1 MATRC
6 FKPIF
11 GKRIRLTR
19 MNECCG
25 VETTADPGTCLTV
38 VSDGFVSIS
47 LSSETEDGNEVTTK
61 KANGEIDISYKAADS
76 FKRFTVEMELAG
88 VDPALLSFLTN
99 MRPYADAGGDV
110 IGATAY
116 EGKVDTKFGL
126 EIWTGLAGQACAPG
140 VEEAS
145 GYMVLPCVNAGVLG
159 DITIDGEN
167 AVSFTMQGAYTV
179 TGNQWGTGLYDV
191 VLNGGSPSVLPTAL
205 LPTEPL
211 LIMETGVAPPPSAC
225 GCSTFNGV

>member
-11 GKRIRLTR
+11 GKRIRLTK
-19 MNECCG
+19 MDECCALATG
-25 VETTADPGTCLTV
+25 PSGACLTV
-38 VSDGFVSIS
+38 VSDGFVSVS
-47 LSSETEDGNEVTTK
+47 LTSETEEGTEVVTK
-61 KANGEIDISYKAADS
+61 KANGDLNINQKAPDS

-88 VDPALLSFLTN
+88 VDPDLLAFLTN
-99 MRPYADAGGDV
+99 MRPYTDAGGDV

-116 EGKVDTKFGL
+116 EGIVNQKFGL

-159 DITIDGEN
+159 DVTIDGEN
-167 AVSFTMQGAYTV
+167 AVSFSMTGAYTIS
-179 TGNQWGTGLYDV
+179 GNQWGVGANDV
-191 VLNGGSPSVLPTAL
+191 VLDDTSQPATLPTAL
-205 LPTEPL
+205 APDEPL
-211 LIMETGVAPPPSAC
+211 LILETGVAPPPHAC
-225 GCSTFNGV
+225 GCSEEAA